1 MDLPSKIVP
10 DFSTFA
16 PSLAFADPKEQ
27 QPYAFGRDEGE
38 GNAAGG
44 SRACSLYNSISKWR
58 IKI

>member
-16 PSLAFADPKEQ
+16 PSLAFADPKE
-27 QPYAFGRDEGE
+27 PYTFGRDEGE

-44 SRACSLYNSISKWR
+44 SRACSHYNSIRKWR